1 MRFSFW
7 PAATQAFT
15 VMKALGEQ
23 VERLGYD
30 GLWLA
35 DHFMPNA
42 KDTSAPWPEA
52 WTTLAALAATLPRLR
67 LGPLVTGNTYRH
79 PAVLAK
85 MAATVDHICEGRLV
99 LGLGAGWQENE
110 HRKYGIEFGTLAE
123 RLARLDEAC
132 QVIKALLHE
141 DSANFAGAHY
151 QLQDAPLWPKPHQPR
166 LPLMIGGGG
175 EKVTLRIAAQ
185 YADEWNVWGTPE
197 TLKRKM
203 AILDSHCERL
213 GRDPAEIQRSAVAL
227 VFVSNDPSVIKK
239 AKSAAPA
246 ALAGSVPQLQEEIAA
261 YQSLGVQEFILP
273 DFNLG
278 PDLNQK
284 KLETLQLFIEE
295 IAPTP

>member
-7 PAATQAFT
+7 PAPTQPFA
-15 VMKALGEQ
+15 VMQALGAE

-42 KDTSAPWPEA
+42 EDVSAPWPEC

-85 MAATVDHICEGRLV
+85 MAATVDHISEGRLV

-110 HRKYGIEFGTLAE
+110 HRKYGLEFSTVGG
-123 RLARLDEAC
+123 RLSRLEEAC
-132 QVIKALLHE
+132 QVIKALFTE
-141 DSANFAGAHY
+141 ESASFAGAHY
-151 QLQDAPLWPKPHQPR
+151 QLSEAPLSPKPRQQR

-175 EKVTLRIAAQ
+175 EKVTLRIAAR
-185 YADEWNVWGTPE
+185 YADEWNVWGAPD
-197 TLKRKM
+197 LLQRKM
-203 AILDSHCERL
+203 AILDRHCEAL
-213 GRDPAEIQRSAVAL
+213 GRDPAEVQRSAVAM
-227 VFVSNDPSVIKK
+227 VFITDDPAVVKK
-239 AKSAAPA
+239 VKDGEPARIAGSAAQV
-246 ALAGSVPQLQEEIAA
+246 GDIIAA
-261 YQSLGVQEFILP
+261 YKQAGVHEFILP

-278 PDLNQK
+278 PDANQK

-295 IAPTP
+295 IAPTT

>member
-7 PAATQAFT
+7 PSAIQSFP
-15 VMKALGEQ
+15 VMRALGEA

-30 GLWLA
+30 GVWLA

-42 KDTSAPWPEA
+42 KDTKQPWPEA

-110 HRKYGIEFGTLAE
+110 HRKYGLDFGTVGE
-123 RLARLDEAC
+123 RLSRLEEAC

-141 DSANFAGAHY
+141 DSASFAGKHY
-151 QLQDAPLWPKPHQPR
+151 QLQDAPLWPKPCQTR

-185 YADEWNVWGTPE
+185 YADEWNVWGTPAV
-197 TLKRKM
+197 LQRKM

-213 GRDPAEIQRSAVAL
+213 GRDPAEIERSAVAML
-227 VFVSNDPSVIKK
+227 FVTDDAEAAKK
-239 AKSAAPA
+239 AGATPPA
-246 ALAGSVPQLQEEIAA
+246 ALAGSVPELQDAMAA
-261 YQSLGVQEFILP
+261 YKQLGVHEFILP

-278 PDLNQK
+278 PDLAQK
-284 KLETLQLFIEE
+284 KLDILQLFMED
-295 IAPTP
+295 IAPTT